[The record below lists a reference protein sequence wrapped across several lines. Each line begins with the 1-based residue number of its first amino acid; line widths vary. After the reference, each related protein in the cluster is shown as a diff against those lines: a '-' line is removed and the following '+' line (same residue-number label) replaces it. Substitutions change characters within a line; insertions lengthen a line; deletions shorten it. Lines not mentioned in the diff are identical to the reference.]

1 MHVAE
6 SVLGFLEGGYG
17 LEGDAAGAT
26 IDLKRQRFA
35 GAGADDLLH
44 VREAVDRPPVDRNNH
59 VARPEAGRLGGAA
72 RLDSVDTRRCARLA
86 EDHEE
91 SGENSDSQYEIR
103 RRAGNDDGRPS
114 PDRLM
119 DKAVP
124 ALFLAH
130 GGNPRPGRAAF

>member
-44 VREAVDRPPVDRNNH
+44 VREAVDRSPIDRNNH
-59 VARPEAGRLGGAA
+59 VARPEARRLGGAPG
-72 RLDSVDTRRCARLA
+72 LDGVDPRRWHGLA
-86 EDHEE
+86 EDDEE
-91 SGENSDSQYEIR
+91 SGENNDSQYEIR
-103 RRAGNDDGRPS
+103 RRAGSDDGRPS
-114 PDRLM
+114 PHRLM
-119 DKAVP
+119 
-124 ALFLAH
+124 
-130 GGNPRPGRAAF
+130 